1 MPWKSWNRLLRWI
14 NYLIFII
21 GGVVANSPP
30 FFLTTHFFYMKENL
44 IASLRQAIID
54 KPNDRHTHT
63 ELAALIRR
71 QFPAAK
77 MEVDAIMNER
87 YNPPSAPSGMKTYVH
102 PTLRNRTVEKK
113 NIAGLVAAEAVANAA
128 VKSDEFVSPV
138 KVMNTPK
145 PVAPVPTTTVD
156 PELVL
161 SMDIEAF
168 LDYFKTSKAI
178 KEYAKAIGIV
188 DPKGDNFSLFDQIQN
203 RLAQ

>member
-1 MPWKSWNRLLRWI
+1 
-14 NYLIFII
+14 
-21 GGVVANSPP
+21 
-30 FFLTTHFFYMKENL
+30 MKENL
-44 IASLRQAIID
+44 IAGLRQAILD

-77 MEVDAIMNER
+77 SEVDAIMNER
-87 YNPPSAPSGMKTYVH
+87 YNPPAPPSGMRTYVH
-102 PTLRNRTVEKK
+102 PSLRNRTAEKK
-113 NIAGLVAAEAVANAA
+113 STAGLVAAEAVANVV
-128 VKSDEFVSPV
+128 VKSSEPV
-138 KVMNTPK
+138 ANAGGIKVMNTPK

>member
-1 MPWKSWNRLLRWI
+1 
-14 NYLIFII
+14 
-21 GGVVANSPP
+21 
-30 FFLTTHFFYMKENL
+30 MKENL
-44 IASLRQAIID
+44 IAGLRQAILD

-77 MEVDAIMNER
+77 SEVDAIMNER
-87 YNPPSAPSGMKTYVH
+87 YNPPSAPSGMRTYVH
-102 PTLRNRTVEKK
+102 PSLRNRTAEKK
-113 NIAGLVAAEAVANAA
+113 NIAGLVAAEAVANVV
-128 VKSDEFVSPV
+128 VKSDTPIVV
-138 KVMNTPK
+138 QANAGGIKVMNTPK
-145 PVAPVPTTTVD
+145 PVAPTPTTTVD

>member
-1 MPWKSWNRLLRWI
+1 
-14 NYLIFII
+14 
-21 GGVVANSPP
+21 
-30 FFLTTHFFYMKENL
+30 MKENL

-77 MEVDAIMNER
+77 SEVDSIMNER
-87 YNPPSAPSGMKTYVH
+87 YNPPSAPSGMRTYVH
-102 PTLRNRTVEKK
+102 PTLRNRTAEKK
-113 NIAGLVAAEAVANAA
+113 NTAGLVAAEAVASVV
-128 VKSDEFVSPV
+128 VKSDANEGTVKDNVGGV

>member
-1 MPWKSWNRLLRWI
+1 
-14 NYLIFII
+14 
-21 GGVVANSPP
+21 
-30 FFLTTHFFYMKENL
+30 MKENL

-77 MEVDAIMNER
+77 MEVDSIMNER
-87 YNPPSAPSGMKTYVH
+87 YNPPSAPSGMRTYVH
-102 PTLRNRTVEKK
+102 PTLRNRTAEKK
-113 NIAGLVAAEAVANAA
+113 NTAGLVAAEAVANVV
-128 VKSDEFVSPV
+128 VKSDEPTPANVSTVQANVGGV